1 MRNVVTERGFFERSF
16 MFRMIRD
23 FFLLLV
29 VVAAVELLVRYVVI
43 LYEFKNSEPERVQK
57 VADELSN
64 DIRLIM
70 LNAGGPTAART
81 IYPIIDKNY
90 DELGLMVAVIPSQ
103 LTIDSILISQQMDAL
118 GLTQE
123 WPSGPHTEASVAI
136 SAEQYCLGCH
146 IKAKLGDVL
155 GTVTVRSYF
164 DRKVDAWLHEV
175 QTAAGVLSLNILIHT
190 LVLFLLLKSRM
201 QPLLALR
208 STVSSLAR
216 GLVDVSP
223 RTAVKS
229 EDEFG
234 DLAKDLNH
242 FLDRITLVV
251 KDLDLILSEVLSVG
265 SRLNVL
271 TKQLESQC
279 NEMKG
284 ILFPSGDPSLDKGFK
299 LRLLAAKESG
309 VISALTESL
318 SKLENERNKEKL
330 KDVAIVEVLEI
341 LGKFQTCFSNL
352 HDGVESFT
360 DSKSTKKS
368 NLDRYDLFV
377 NSLKEM
383 ALLEAS
389 MQRVAKNGQETLRR
403 VVKARENDTKD

>member
-1 MRNVVTERGFFERSF
+1 
-16 MFRMIRD
+16 MIRD

-29 VVAAVELLVRYVVI
+29 IVALFELAIRYISI
-43 LYEFKNSEPERVQK
+43 LYEFKHNEPIRVQN

-64 DIRLIM
+64 DIRSIM

-90 DELGLMVAVIPSQ
+90 DELGLSVAVEPSQ
-103 LTIDSILISQQMDAL
+103 VTVDSILVSQNMNAV
-118 GLTQE
+118 GLVQN
-123 WPSGPHTEASVAI
+123 WPSGHHTEAKVLI
-136 SAEQYCLGCH
+136 SAEQYCLACH
-146 IKAKLGDVL
+146 IKAKVGDIL

-164 DRKVDAWLHEV
+164 DRKVDVWIEEV
-175 QTAAGVLSLNILIHT
+175 KTAAGVLSLNILIHT
-190 LVLFLLLKSRM
+190 LVLFLLLKVRM

-223 RTAVKS
+223 RTAIKS

-234 DLAKDLNH
+234 DLAEDLNH

-251 KDLDLILSEVLSVG
+251 KDLDMILGEVLIVG
-265 SRLNVL
+265 DRLKDL
-271 TKQLESQC
+271 TKQLENQC
-279 NEMKG
+279 NEMKSM
-284 ILFPSGDPSLDKGFK
+284 LLPSQSNLNNENTK

-309 VISALTESL
+309 VITSLSESL
-318 SKLENERNKEKL
+318 EKIELSTSKKSMPN
-330 KDVAIVEVLEI
+330 KDVIEI
-341 LGKFQTCFSNL
+341 ISRLKSCFYSL
-352 HDGVESFT
+352 HDEIENISELNA
-360 DSKSTKKS
+360 KK
-368 NLDRYDLFV
+368 NANVDRYDLFV

-389 MQRVAKNGQETLRR
+389 MQRVAKTGQDTLHRI
-403 VVKARENDTKD
+403 VKPK